1 MLIYIDG
8 DACPVKAETY
18 RVAKRH
24 GVKTLVVANDAMFV
38 PTDPLIEMVV
48 VKTGFDSA
56 DDWIVERIGPE
67 DVAITS
73 DIPLAERCLQRGARV
88 LGRATRSARI
98 RSAKPWPPAPSSTCS
113 ANPANSA
120 VDPVPTPRKTARDTS
135 RSWTIPST
143 PSVARSRSR
152 AEHADSP
159 TDPGDGDPP
168 TLK

>member
-38 PTDPLIEMVV
+38 PTDPLIELVV

-73 DIPLAERCLQRGARV
+73 DIPLAERCLKRGARV
-88 LGRATRSARI
+88 LGPKGIPFSEDSIGEALATRALLDMLRQSGEYGGGPRPY
-98 RSAKPWPPAPSSTCS
+98 AKE
-113 ANPANSA
+113 
-120 VDPVPTPRKTARDTS
+120 D
-135 RSWTIPST
+135 
-143 PSVARSRSR
+143 RSRYL
-152 AEHADSP
+152 AKLDDTLHAIRRTIKKP
-159 TDPGDGDPP
+159 T
-168 TLK
+168 